1 MFLISKLEVDSV
13 TMATATATTSIH
25 TKDMTMSS
33 VNGVDTHDTESSP
46 THEQDKEPP
55 HDSAEPHGP
64 VTGPGDGL

>member
-13 TMATATATTSIH
+13 TMATATATASIH

-33 VNGVDTHDTESSP
+33 VNRVDTHDTESSP

-55 HDSAEPHGP
+55 HY
-64 VTGPGDGL
+64 